1 MALTQWDVGLG
12 YQDLIATGIKDAK
25 KPINPVT
32 TKIEFQEIKSY
43 YLNLS
48 WAKLTKYVS
57 EYD

>member
-48 WAKLTKYVS
+48 
-57 EYD
+57 